1 MSSAQVRMIATISL
15 LMALAEYGSTLLN
28 QTVDYVAKTYGATDA
43 QLGVVSSV
51 TRVGNLVVLVGGLLA
66 DRIGRRRLLLITTSV
81 ILACTALSA
90 VAPTLATF
98 GLLQVFVNGSTNLA
112 LMVGFIVA
120 VEEAPEAARTYTIA
134 IVGIASGLGF
144 IVPALLLPVADV
156 SRDAWRGIYAI
167 AALGFLFLPSI
178 SRNLTESHRFAAL
191 RARHAETGRV
201 GEVVDRRY
209 GSRFV
214 LLCITGFL
222 LSFFFAPQA
231 QFTNRYLR
239 DTRKFS
245 GSGILMLR
253 TVTQLVPSFVGAY
266 AGGKLA
272 ESRGR
277 VPMARFG
284 LLVGATG
291 IALFFLGG
299 GALLWITLAVGTIGL
314 GLYGPSHGAFTTE
327 LFPTEVRG
335 TAGAFLTLTAV
346 LGSASGLLLAGYLS
360 KPLGGIGNS
369 VAVLAIGPLLVAVF
383 LIRYLPEAKG
393 KLLDEVSPSEV

>member
-1 MSSAQVRMIATISL
+1 
-15 LMALAEYGSTLLN
+15 
-28 QTVDYVAKTYGATDA
+28 
-43 QLGVVSSV
+43 
-51 TRVGNLVVLVGGLLA
+51 
-66 DRIGRRRLLLITTSV
+66 
-81 ILACTALSA
+81 
-90 VAPTLATF
+90 
-98 GLLQVFVNGSTNLA
+98 
-112 LMVGFIVA
+112 
-120 VEEAPEAARTYTIA
+120 
-134 IVGIASGLGF
+134 
-144 IVPALLLPVADV
+144 
-156 SRDAWRGIYAI
+156 
-167 AALGFLFLPSI
+167 
-178 SRNLTESHRFAAL
+178 
-191 RARHAETGRV
+191 
-201 GEVVDRRY
+201 
-209 GSRFV
+209 
-214 LLCITGFL
+214 
-222 LSFFFAPQA
+222 
-231 QFTNRYLR
+231 
-239 DTRKFS
+239 
-245 GSGILMLR
+245 MLR
-253 TVTQLVPSFVGAY
+253 FVTQLVPSFAGAY

-335 TAGAFLTLTAV
+335 TAGAFLTIAAV

-369 VAVLAIGPLLVAVF
+369 VAVLAIGPLFVATF